1 MITTIFS
8 SFLFLLPIYM
18 AHINNDTIGLFIFTI
33 AMGISIANHS
43 HTYHKNK
50 CRRILFLNI
59 DCYYMLIMA
68 LYILYN
74 SLYKFDLYIVIL
86 IALLNYY
93 IYCQLCDN
101 KPEHSKYKL
110 NKYLIKPSIE
120 YYTKSQEKIH
130 VLFHITGIISLT
142 FARYWNY

>member
-1 MITTIFS
+1 MIPTIFS

-18 AHINNDTIGLFIFTI
+18 AHIHNDTIGLFIFTI

-50 CRRILFLNI
+50 FRRILFLNI
-59 DCYYMLIMA
+59 DCYYMLIMT

-74 SLYKFDLYIVIL
+74 SLYKFDLYIIII

-120 YYTKSQEKIH
+120 YYTKSQEIIH
-130 VLFHITGIISLT
+130 ILFHITGIISLT
-142 FARYWNY
+142 FARYCNY